1 MKMEEQ
7 LKQLANQA
15 ASDVEFICSG
25 AENFVKVAGS
35 WNNWRPRNLI
45 YNELAD
51 TWQLSIKLSP
61 GTYQYKYI
69 VDGEWIHDP
78 SSKCREDDK
87 GNINNVL
94 KVDSKLDILIRNY
107 RMASLKKTVER
118 LKKTKAEIKELKQK
132 LGTSWYSEVQNYK
145 MDQDIS
151 GDFLNAKERVRRPNR
166 AAGC

>member
-45 YNELAD
+45 YNELDD
-51 TWQLSIKLSP
+51 TWQLTLNLGP
-61 GTYQYKYI
+61 GSYQYKYI

-78 SSKCREDDK
+78 SRKCREDDM
-87 GNINNVL
+87 GNINNVITVHSRLDVVTVYRLAKL
-94 KVDSKLDILIRNY
+94 KETQR
-107 RMASLKKTVER
+107 R
-118 LKKTKAEIKELKQK
+118 LRRTHEEIKELKQK
-132 LGTSWYSEVQNYK
+132 LGTCWYSEVENYK
-145 MDQDIS
+145 TDPKS
-151 GDFLNAKERVRRPNR
+151 G
-166 AAGC
+166 C